1 MRLYLFLSGW
11 LVLCCSACIG
21 DDIIDDR
28 VPAEV
33 RITDGVDT
41 LAVGSTYAFRA
52 TYFNE
57 IGLAE
62 NLPVA
67 WFSSDPVVIS
77 IDAAGLATA
86 ASVGQSVLSAEVT
99 RPDNTVLRSER
110 LVTVAE
116 TGSTTADTRTGVIR
130 TTSSYLLE
138 GDFTISAPAGPLVIE
153 IADNYRA
160 STALP
165 GLYVY
170 LSNNPNST
178 SGALEIGPVEVFSG
192 AHRYTVPNVGLD
204 QYAYLLYYCKPFNV
218 KVGDGEIN

>member
-1 MRLYLFLSGW
+1 MRLYLFLFGLLLLGS
-11 LVLCCSACIG
+11 SACIG
-21 DDIIDDR
+21 NDIIDDR

-41 LAVGSTYAFRA
+41 LAIGSTYTFRA

-62 NLPVA
+62 SLPVA
-67 WFSSDPVVIS
+67 WFSSDPAVIS
-77 IDAAGLATA
+77 IDAAGVATA
-86 ASVGQSVLSAEVT
+86 LSAGQSEIAAEVT
-99 RPDNTVLRSER
+99 RPDNRVLRGER
-110 LVTVAE
+110 IVTVGE
-116 TGSTTADTRTGVIR
+116 TTGTTPATRTGVIR

-138 GDFTISAPAGPLVIE
+138 GDFTISAAAGPLLIE

-165 GLYVY
+165 GLYLY

-178 SGALEIGPVEVFSG
+178 NGALEIGPVEVFSG
-192 AHRYTVPNVGLD
+192 AHSYTVPNVGLD